1 MIDRTTKQG
10 SKKVSAQVVSFAEL
24 DTKTTH
30 ESRLDTGF
38 EEMNRVLGGG
48 IVAGSVT
55 LLGGEPGIG
64 KSTLLTQLVINILND
79 QSNTEC
85 ILYVCGEENPEQILG
100 RIRRVMSIAPEEKI
114 KKTAKDQSN
123 WKNQLLFVSSTDTD
137 TCVSTMRD
145 KKPLLVIVDSIQS
158 MCTTDLT
165 GAAGSLGQ
173 LREST
178 YRITQAA
185 KETNSAV
192 FLVGHVTKDGEIAGP
207 KVLEHVVD
215 AVLELWGERSGY
227 LRFLRSAK
235 NRFGATDEV
244 GVFQLDEKGLREE
257 KNLSEVLLS
266 DASIGRA
273 GSAVCA
279 MMEGTRVMLV
289 EVQALV
295 VKSLLAMPR
304 RVGRGIEL
312 SRIQVICAVLQKHCH
327 LALGEMDVFVS
338 LAGGMQLREP
348 AGDLSVAMAIV
359 SSIKNKPIAQQTAF
373 AGEVG
378 LLGEIRKVPM
388 LEKRRKEA
396 KRMGYAHVVGNDA
409 GSLKQL
415 VEELH

>member
-1 MIDRTTKQG
+1 
-10 SKKVSAQVVSFAEL
+10 
-24 DTKTTH
+24 
-30 ESRLDTGF
+30 
-38 EEMNRVLGGG
+38 
-48 IVAGSVT
+48 
-55 LLGGEPGIG
+55 
-64 KSTLLTQLVINILND
+64 
-79 QSNTEC
+79 
-85 ILYVCGEENPEQILG
+85 
-100 RIRRVMSIAPEEKI
+100 
-114 KKTAKDQSN
+114 
-123 WKNQLLFVSSTDTD
+123 
-137 TCVSTMRD
+137 
-145 KKPLLVIVDSIQS
+145 
-158 MCTTDLT
+158 
-165 GAAGSLGQ
+165 
-173 LREST
+173 
-178 YRITQAA
+178 
-185 KETNSAV
+185 
-192 FLVGHVTKDGEIAGP
+192 
-207 KVLEHVVD
+207 
-215 AVLELWGERSGY
+215 
-227 LRFLRSAK
+227 
-235 NRFGATDEV
+235 
-244 GVFQLDEKGLREE
+244 
-257 KNLSEVLLS
+257 
-266 DASIGRA
+266 
-273 GSAVCA
+273 
-279 MMEGTRVMLV
+279 MLV